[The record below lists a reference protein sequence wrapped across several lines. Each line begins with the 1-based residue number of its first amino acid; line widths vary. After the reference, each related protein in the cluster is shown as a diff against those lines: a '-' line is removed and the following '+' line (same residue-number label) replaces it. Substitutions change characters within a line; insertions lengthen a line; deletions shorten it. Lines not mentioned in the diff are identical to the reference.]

1 MVVVKTEFVCK
12 LLRQSL
18 ASQLSLFI
26 AYQFLIFSVVAY
38 QLEKRKKMSEPIML
52 KLSSR
57 GLSLENS
64 FFLNL
69 NPMLFL
75 LEALLF
81 SPVHTER
88 YPCTGVFKTENGYF
102 FLIHHTIRFLELV

>member
-57 GLSLENS
+57 GLSLENNFF

-69 NPMLFL
+69 NSMLFL

-88 YPCTGVFKTENGYF
+88 YPCTGVFKTANGF
-102 FLIHHTIRFLELV
+102 FFF

>member
-1 MVVVKTEFVCK
+1 MVAVKTEFVCK

-38 QLEKRKKMSEPIML
+38 QLEKRKKKSEPIML

-57 GLSLENS
+57 GLSLENN
-64 FFLNL
+64 F
-69 NPMLFL
+69 
-75 LEALLF
+75 
-81 SPVHTER
+81 
-88 YPCTGVFKTENGYF
+88 F
-102 FLIHHTIRFLELV
+102 FLI